1 MEQLTGTEV
10 LGLLDD
16 DNTKF
21 GTLIFFNIWSSFGI
35 NVLMYSGAMSN
46 INDSVVESA
55 QLDGVNIVQEFT
67 RITVPLIY
75 PTIVTFFILSIITMV
90 TSDYGVLNL
99 LGTTAA
105 AGDIVTIGYWVYQG
119 ALEGAYVESYE
130 TVTMSVL
137 SASGLLLTV
146 IVMPITIIVK
156 KMLEKYGPSVD

>member
-1 MEQLTGTEV
+1 MPRGS
-10 LGLLDD
+10 
-16 DNTKF
+16 
-21 GTLIFFNIWSSFGI
+21 I
-35 NVLMYSGAMSN
+35 
-46 INDSVVESA
+46 DSVVESA

-146 IVMPITIIVK
+146 IVMPITLIVK